1 MKMLYTSDSHYE
13 TCEVFIQRV
22 IIRESLIPNAIPNDI
37 PNDILYVIPN
47 VNAS

>member
-37 PNDILYVIPN
+37 LYVIPN